1 MSDSEDSEDREDYEA
16 LPLPLFNCNPQG
28 HNQHPHCSFKDDKK
42 AKKLLC
48 DYDWQGVKS
57 PETIS
62 QLLTVS
68 RRKKDYGLMNSHKTT
83 ITLPETVKC
92 QLVLDELERDPGRRQ
107 GPPLIKEAIHMR
119 TGIDLTRAFVEEEMQ
134 FQDPEGFQL
143 RDPISKRI
151 KRRAL
156 VNISIH
162 EEWSGDG
169 HDKLKRIGLAIYGV
183 CNVWSGKW
191 LGLWGVPDNRLKD
204 VVAYLWLTLV
214 EEYGETTM
222 VYGVAT
228 ALQEAFFP
236 EFPIDERGWSQLKFQ
251 FDVNVDEFWDHGF
264 TKGIYDVYDDAHI
277 ALARWLWAHLVQKE
291 INAWKDRFNA
301 HAPHKDPE
309 KVNPSGV
316 APNIAFALYERYSGV
331 NCLRKFT
338 PDTLKLVS
346 ELKGQLGTEESLQ
359 FVPKAFTQHCE
370 TALAS
375 LKPKELAFTNIWAV
389 FEAMLPLVFEEQL

>member
-16 LPLPLFNCNPQG
+16 LPLSLFNRNPQG

-42 AKKLLC
+42 VKKLLC

-143 RDPISKRI
+143 HDPTSKRI

-169 HDKLKRIGLAIYGV
+169 HDKLKRIGLAIYG
-183 CNVWSGKW
+183 
-191 LGLWGVPDNRLKD
+191 
-204 VVAYLWLTLV
+204 
-214 EEYGETTM
+214 
-222 VYGVAT
+222 
-228 ALQEAFFP
+228 
-236 EFPIDERGWSQLKFQ
+236 RGWSQLKFQ